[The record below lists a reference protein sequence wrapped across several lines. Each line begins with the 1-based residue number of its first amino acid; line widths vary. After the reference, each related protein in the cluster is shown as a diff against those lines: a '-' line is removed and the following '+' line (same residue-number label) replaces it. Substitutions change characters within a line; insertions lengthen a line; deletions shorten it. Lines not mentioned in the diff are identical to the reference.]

1 MDIAIFDIS
10 LEPLEQQSL
19 FSYNWIDNLNL
30 YSVFLLDGSIASLER
45 TNPNQMGLL
54 GSQL

>member
-30 YSVFLLDGSIASLER
+30 YSVFLLD
-45 TNPNQMGLL
+45 PNQMGLL